1 MITHVTK
8 FMQIEKP
15 VFRALLLSFL
25 LLFLFAV
32 SLLHIFLSRSSH
44 TDTLTARI
52 YQNGILLE
60 TIDLS
65 AVTQSYS
72 FTVNAPDG
80 GQNTIEVRPGA
91 IGITDADCPDRLC
104 VSMGYADSSL
114 LPIVCLPHGLVIEIE
129 EQAAAPDAVPDA
141 LSY

>member
-8 FMQIEKP
+8 SKNP
-15 VFRALLLSFL
+15 VFRAILLSVFL
-25 LLFLFAV
+25 ILLFAASLLYLFAA
-32 SLLHIFLSRSSH
+32 RSPH
-44 TDTLTARI
+44 TGRLTARI
-52 YQNGILLE
+52 YQNGTLLT

-65 AVTQSYS
+65 TVTEAYS
-72 FTVNAPDG
+72 FTVNSPDG
-80 GQNTIEVRPGA
+80 GHNTIEVKPGA
-91 IGITDADCPDRLC
+91 VGIKEADCPDRLC

-129 EQAAAPDAVPDA
+129 EQAAAPDTLPDA